1 MSISSVSSCK
11 ISPQLIVCEE
21 KKIKIFIICFSF
33 VFLASPCVQSCLWG
47 HTLFFCGVK
56 KGTSTNCQGWARP
69 PIGKAVVPIS
79 KHLFFALVEEFYSIG
94 IGLQSRGKRSST
106 HGGPRPSHTT
116 VVLSVR
122 LYRAKQSATLFCTR
136 LIFEGIKTLSIIR
149 WRISATKCP

>member
-56 KGTSTNCQGWARP
+56 EIYSMVIDWGGVRPLTMCILDLQHAASFYVGQLVILFVHLLYVSRLDSVTS
-69 PIGKAVVPIS
+69 
-79 KHLFFALVEEFYSIG
+79 
-94 IGLQSRGKRSST
+94 
-106 HGGPRPSHTT
+106 
-116 VVLSVR
+116 
-122 LYRAKQSATLFCTR
+122 
-136 LIFEGIKTLSIIR
+136 
-149 WRISATKCP
+149 